1 MGLRLIF
8 IFSNIVTGIVTSV
21 IIWHFGISCSSAVN
35 KKHQDLNKFP
45 PNPLEVNIPDPLL
58 VNLDLKNLTQVE
70 RQKLNVA
77 LDELHQEALIILQN
91 GDSEGAFEVWNR
103 ELRLRRVLGILPEME
118 ALGKVGEIARNEN
131 KREQVQYITQRL
143 QAIQKQMF
151 KEKSSDLKLWR
162 SLGNTYEKIRNPQ
175 LALMAYNQ
183 VLINVEK
190 QQDVMAEIEILETM
204 GALHLSWFDY
214 VEGAKVYEKMLN
226 LATNRGDKI
235 KRLEYLQE
243 LAYIYD
249 QGKQPQGAIEILNR
263 LIEIYRSEGNL
274 TQIPVLKLAIASN
287 YEKLAEKDPNLL
299 QEAFSNYQ
307 QAYKTAWEL
316 QQYTRAGEGLQKL
329 IALYRSQ
336 KQVDAALETSKILIE
351 TVTLANDFYGLMMA
365 YKEMGNL
372 YLEQEKYSQAMKA
385 FSEGL
390 VIAKQLKHQEN
401 YFQEKIDQ
409 IKLNNN

>member
-8 IFSNIVTGIVTSV
+8 IFTNIVTSV
-21 IIWHFGISCSSAVN
+21 IIWHFGISCTWAVN
-35 KKHQDLNKFP
+35 KKDEDLNRFP

-58 VNLDLKNLTQVE
+58 VNLDLNNLTQAE
-70 RQKLNVA
+70 RQKLNLA
-77 LDELHQEALIILQN
+77 LDELHQEALTILQN
-91 GDSEGAFEVWNR
+91 GDSQGAFEVWNR

-131 KREQVQYITQRL
+131 KREQVQYITKRL
-143 QAIQKQMF
+143 QSIQKQIF
-151 KEKSSDLKLWR
+151 KERSSDLKLWR
-162 SLGNTYEKIRNPQ
+162 SLGNTYQKIRNPQ
-175 LALMAYNQ
+175 LALTAYDQ
-183 VLINVEK
+183 VLMNVQK
-190 QQDVMAEIEILETM
+190 QQDVMAEMEILETM
-204 GALHLSWFDY
+204 GELHLSWFDY
-214 VEGAKVYEKMLN
+214 VEGAKVYQKMLN

-235 KRLEYLQE
+235 RRLKYLQE

-249 QGKQPQGAIEILNR
+249 QGKQPQGAIEILNQ
-263 LIEIYRSEGNL
+263 LIDVYTSEGNL

-316 QQYTRAGEGLQKL
+316 EQYTRAGEGLQKL
-329 IALYRSQ
+329 IALYSSQ

-390 VIAKQLKHQEN
+390 VIAKQLKHREN
-401 YFQEKIDQ
+401 YFQQKIDQ